1 MLDNNDVLKILDYAI
16 PILPVTQLAG
26 IVNHVRT
33 DKNGNY
39 ICFIK
44 PLNQDWFTSEG
55 ELIDSLFCYLGE
67 SPRDINDQEISNDNY
82 VSFQWDKSQWE
93 IHKRKNAIN
102 IQNITEENAQNL
114 LSTFKN
120 TIKNKLE
127 QEIKQKSIEIE
138 ERSLEINQRLE
149 DLKIEEEI
157 VREHYEENQKNEH
170 RLKNMAQQ
178 LEPYGIL
185 LGTSEENQQNNQMN

>member
-102 IQNITEENAQNL
+102 IQNITEETIPNNKSVFQSFTL
-114 LSTFKN
+114 DYSCVMRILILYLSSLFSN
-120 TIKNKLE
+120 NFRRPDPHIK
-127 QEIKQKSIEIE
+127 
-138 ERSLEINQRLE
+138 
-149 DLKIEEEI
+149 
-157 VREHYEENQKNEH
+157 V
-170 RLKNMAQQ
+170 
-178 LEPYGIL
+178 
-185 LGTSEENQQNNQMN
+185 